1 MLMVMAMLRLEAARH
16 AGLQLL
22 LIQVLIAMTAV
33 EAAIPALEV
42 ILHPQMVETK
52 IVMEP
57 LMKDLAV
64 EALLVI

>member
-33 EAAIPALEV
+33 EAAIPAPLQ
-42 ILHPQMVETK
+42 LPQTLMEETR
-52 IVMEP
+52 IV
-57 LMKDLAV
+57 LV
-64 EALLVI
+64 ALTMRWM